1 MHIFKVRFGITILFL
16 ITCFYPSRA
25 ESVHK
30 CYFNHT
36 PCQHLTS
43 LSTKNT
49 SGFDPNSKIDNIFNI
64 RTPYQ
69 PDSLYTQS
77 ICQGDS
83 LTLTGRDNMQSYLW
97 SNDSTTQSIRVSPT
111 ISTTYWVEMVD
122 QNDST
127 FRDSTNVVV
136 NPLPKLLSSSDD
148 TLTIMAG
155 TDTSLWIRVEP
166 GATILWSNFSTD
178 TLISI
183 SPTVNSIYSVEVSN
197 EFGCTISKSFVVQVT
212 YITNLEF
219 TWDTVCENGITTMIN
234 TTLTN
239 DSIHFVLWDLNS
251 DGQFN
256 DGEGDTVQYV
266 FGAGGNHLV
275 GMRIYFENSP
285 MNSTYNAVPVGSKPL
300 VDFSFE
306 NICLNSRTLFYD
318 QTVVVSGTENQW
330 LWQFGDGKSDRFQS
344 TSNFYDGQGSY
355 DVRLTVWTDMGCVDS
370 IVKPI
375 TIIGSPEFTFR
386 VSDSIVYND
395 DTVYFAE
402 GSSLVVTANV
412 TSAYDSI
419 VWYDGSTDT
428 SIRIAV
434 FGIYSVTVYNNGCD
448 GNARFTAIYKGNP
461 GGGTD
466 IMNLFTPNGD
476 GFNDVWQVNNPDVI
490 FPVKVN
496 VYNRSGKSV
505 YTSESY
511 QNDWNGLFRGNPL
524 PQATY
529 YYIIQDA
536 NGNTFKGPV
545 TIIR

>member
-1 MHIFKVRFGITILFL
+1 
-16 ITCFYPSRA
+16 
-25 ESVHK
+25 
-30 CYFNHT
+30 
-36 PCQHLTS
+36 
-43 LSTKNT
+43 
-49 SGFDPNSKIDNIFNI
+49 
-64 RTPYQ
+64 
-69 PDSLYTQS
+69 
-77 ICQGDS
+77 
-83 LTLTGRDNMQSYLW
+83 
-97 SNDSTTQSIRVSPT
+97 
-111 ISTTYWVEMVD
+111 MVD